1 MTPHE
6 SLAARMVQRIEH
18 ATRVSAD
25 VTDAR
30 ARVAGRTE
38 WDASDT
44 AFAWTLRRDMLMRP
58 RNNTTPL
65 RIVRI
70 TTTEEHEP

>member
-6 SLAARMVQRIEH
+6 TLIARAIARIEH

-30 ARVAGRTE
+30 ARLAGRTE

-58 RNNTTPL
+58 RS
-65 RIVRI
+65 
-70 TTTEEHEP
+70 TEERDP